1 MLRFALRHFTA
12 VLVLIVLGWW
22 LGYYIPNSPTWSVLW
37 MKQAIDARD
46 GDAAARYV
54 DFQSV
59 VEGAGKQMI
68 QEQAANNPLG
78 ALVGQAAMAM
88 LSKPAADLVEA
99 QAKQKVEDGD
109 RDVQMPAAAILGA
122 IVLMHRSGDTAY
134 TKFTDRK
141 GQTWGIH
148 FKRES
153 GTWKVSEV
161 ENFRE
166 ILNRLKQHEQK
177 QLAPTP

>member
-1 MLRFALRHFTA
+1 MLRFALRHFNA
-12 VLVLIVLGWW
+12 ILILIALGWW

-59 VEGAGKQMI
+59 VEGAGHQMI

-78 ALVGQAAMAM
+78 ALVGQAALSM
-88 LSKPAADLVEA
+88 LSKPAADLLEA

-109 RDVQMPAAAILGA
+109 REVQMPAVAVLGS

-134 TKFTDRK
+134 TRFTDRK
-141 GQTWGIH
+141 GKTWGIH

-153 GTWKVSEV
+153 GIWKVSEV
-161 ENFRE
+161 ENVRE
-166 ILNRLKQHEQK
+166 ILSRLGQHQQK